1 MRLLWS
7 IKKYQEV
14 TKIVYHGSMTKPLNL
29 QLDRSAK
36 TPLTEQIRKGI
47 TAAIES
53 GVLAPGARL
62 PSWLDLAAQLGV
74 ARGTV
79 RSAYEKLSA
88 AQLIVASRATGTH
101 VADRLSIIVRQ
112 EETPDPGSFMEM
124 YQELTAGPA
133 IFQMGV
139 PAQEAIPAKLFARI
153 RSSAVR
159 AELSAPAIYPD
170 PRGELELRREIAAY
184 LAIARGIE
192 CSPSQII
199 ITGGFGSGLGLALRV
214 LGLEGR
220 KAWIENPGFPFTRRG
235 LELARLSLA
244 PIPVDADGMDVDY
257 GLNHAPDAA
266 LVVVTPGQQAPLG
279 FTLSLA
285 RRLRLLD
292 WAAQEG
298 AWVVEDDYL
307 SELQLKGRATPALAS
322 LDRAGRVIHIGS
334 FSKTL
339 TPALRLGFL
348 VAPLPLATRFAEVA
362 ACLSPAP
369 GPAVQLATAAFM
381 RDGHYMRHLRRT
393 KRVYATQRDALLKCL
408 RPRAKDIAIAGLAV
422 LLRLPD
428 GAPDLAIARETL
440 SFGLAPTPLS
450 LWYASTASARS
461 GLLLGI
467 ATAPHKRL
475 AASCERLYAIID
487 RLA

>member
-1 MRLLWS
+1 
-7 IKKYQEV
+7 
-14 TKIVYHGSMTKPLNL
+14 MTQPLNL

-36 TPLTEQIRKGI
+36 TPLTEQIRRGI

-88 AQLIVASRATGTH
+88 AQLIVASRATGTQ
-101 VADRLSIIVRQ
+101 VADRLSIVARQ
-112 EETPDPGSFMEM
+112 EAPHDPGSFMEM

-159 AELSAPAIYPD
+159 AELSAPALYPD

-199 ITGGFGSGLGLALRV
+199 ITGGFAGGLGLALGV

-220 KAWIENPGFPFTRRG
+220 KAWVENPGFPFTRRG

-257 GLNHAPDAA
+257 GLNHAADAA

-292 WAAQEG
+292 WAAQKK
-298 AWVVEDDYL
+298 AWVIEDDYL

-348 VAPLPLATRFAEVA
+348 VAPLPLANQFAEAA
-362 ACLSPAP
+362 ACLAPAP

-381 RDGHYMRHLRRT
+381 RDGHYLRHLRRT
-393 KRVYATQRDALLKCL
+393 KRIYAAQSDALLKSL
-408 RPRAKDIAIAGLAV
+408 RPRANDIVDVAIAGLAV

-428 GAPDLAIARETL
+428 DAPDFAITRETL

-450 LWYASTASARS
+450 IWYASPASAKS

-467 ATAPHKRL
+467 ATSPQKRVE
-475 AASCERLYAIID
+475 ASCDRLIRIID
-487 RLA
+487 RFR

>member
-1 MRLLWS
+1 
-7 IKKYQEV
+7 
-14 TKIVYHGSMTKPLNL
+14 MTQPLNL

-36 TPLTEQIRKGI
+36 TPLTEQIRRGI
-47 TAAIES
+47 TAAIEN

-101 VADRLSIIVRQ
+101 VADRLAIIVRQ
-112 EETPDPGSFMEM
+112 EAPPDPGSFMEM

-139 PAQEAIPAKLFARI
+139 PAQDTIPAKLFARI

-159 AELSAPAIYPD
+159 TELSAPAIYPD

-199 ITGGFGSGLGLALRV
+199 ITGGFAGGLGLALRV

-220 KAWIENPGFPFTRRG
+220 KAWVENPGFPFTRRG

-257 GLNHAPDAA
+257 GLNHAADAA

-292 WAAQEG
+292 WAAREK
-298 AWVVEDDYL
+298 AWVIEDDYL

-322 LDRAGRVIHIGS
+322 LDRTGRVIHIGS

-348 VAPLPLATRFAEVA
+348 VAPLALANQFAEAA
-362 ACLSPAP
+362 ACLAPAP

-393 KRVYATQRDALLKCL
+393 KRVYATQSDALLKSL
-408 RPRAKDIAIAGLAV
+408 RPRARDIVDIAIAGLAV

-428 GAPDLAIARETL
+428 GAPDFSIARETL

-450 LWYASTASARS
+450 IWYASPASAKS

-467 ATAPHKRL
+467 ATSPHKRIE
-475 AASCERLYAIID
+475 ASCDRLIRIID
-487 RLA
+487 RFK

>member
-1 MRLLWS
+1 
-7 IKKYQEV
+7 
-14 TKIVYHGSMTKPLNL
+14 MTQPLNL

-36 TPLTEQIRKGI
+36 TPLTEQIRRGI

-101 VADRLSIIVRQ
+101 VADRLAIVVRQ
-112 EETPDPGSFMEM
+112 EAPPDPGSFMEM

-139 PAQEAIPAKLFARI
+139 PAQDTIPAKLFARI

-159 AELSAPAIYPD
+159 TELSAPAIYPD

-199 ITGGFGSGLGLALRV
+199 ITGGFAGGLGLALRV

-220 KAWIENPGFPFTRRG
+220 KAWVENPGFPFTRRG

-257 GLNHAPDAA
+257 GLNHAADAA

-292 WAAQEG
+292 WAAREK
-298 AWVVEDDYL
+298 AWVIEDDYL

-348 VAPLPLATRFAEVA
+348 VAPLALANQFAEAA
-362 ACLSPAP
+362 ACLAPAP

-393 KRVYATQRDALLKCL
+393 KRVYATQSDALLKSL
-408 RPRAKDIAIAGLAV
+408 RPRARDIAVAGLAV

-428 GAPDLAIARETL
+428 GAPDFSIARETL

-450 LWYASTASARS
+450 IWYASPASAKS

-467 ATAPHKRL
+467 ATSPHKRIE
-475 AASCERLYAIID
+475 ASCDRLIRIID
-487 RLA
+487 RFK

>member
-1 MRLLWS
+1 
-7 IKKYQEV
+7 
-14 TKIVYHGSMTKPLNL
+14 MTKPLNL

-88 AQLIVASRATGTH
+88 AQLIAASQATGTH
-101 VADRLSIIVRQ
+101 VAARPSTIRQ
-112 EETPDPGSFMEM
+112 EEAPDPGSFMEM

-133 IFQMGV
+133 VFQMGV

-220 KAWIENPGFPFTRRG
+220 KAWVENPGFPFTRRG

-266 LVVVTPGQQAPLG
+266 LAVVTPGQQAPLG

-322 LDRAGRVIHIGS
+322 LDRAGRVIHLGS

-362 ACLSPAP
+362 ACLAPAP

-393 KRVYATQRDALLKCL
+393 KRVYATQGDALLKCL

-428 GAPDLAIARETL
+428 GAPDLSIARETL

-467 ATAPHKRL
+467 ATSPQKRID
-475 AASCERLYAIID
+475 ASCDRLMRIID
-487 RLA
+487 RFR

>member
-1 MRLLWS
+1 
-7 IKKYQEV
+7 
-14 TKIVYHGSMTKPLNL
+14 MTQPLKL

-36 TPLTEQIRKGI
+36 APLTEQIRKGV

-101 VADRLSIIVRQ
+101 VADRHSIIVRQ
-112 EETPDPGSFMEM
+112 ETPDPGSFMEM
-124 YQELTAGPA
+124 YLELTAGPA

-159 AELSAPAIYPD
+159 AELSAPALYPD
-170 PRGELELRREIAAY
+170 PRGEPELRREIAAY

-199 ITGGFGSGLGLALRV
+199 ITGGFSSGLGLALRV

-220 KAWIENPGFPFTRRG
+220 KAWVENPGFPFTRRG

-257 GLNHAPDAA
+257 GLNHAPDAV

-348 VAPLPLATRFAEVA
+348 VAPLPLATGFAEVA
-362 ACLSPAP
+362 ACLAPAP
-369 GPAVQLATAAFM
+369 GPAVQLATAAFI

-393 KRVYATQRDALLKCL
+393 KRVYATQSDTLLECL
-408 RPRAKDIAIAGLAV
+408 RPRAKDIVIAGLAV

-428 GAPDLAIARETL
+428 GTPDLSIARETL
-440 SFGLAPTPLS
+440 PFGLAPTPLS
-450 LWYASTASARS
+450 LWYASPASARS

-467 ATAPHKRL
+467 ATSPQKRIE
-475 AASCERLYAIID
+475 ASCDRLVRIID
-487 RLA
+487 RFR

>member
-1 MRLLWS
+1 
-7 IKKYQEV
+7 
-14 TKIVYHGSMTKPLNL
+14 MTQPLNL

-36 TPLTEQIRKGI
+36 TPLTEQIRRGI
-47 TAAIES
+47 TAAIEN

-101 VADRLSIIVRQ
+101 VADRLAIIVRQ
-112 EETPDPGSFMEM
+112 EAPPDPGSFMEM

-139 PAQEAIPAKLFARI
+139 PAQDTIPAKLFARI

-159 AELSAPAIYPD
+159 TELSAPAIYPD

-199 ITGGFGSGLGLALRV
+199 ITGGFAGGLGLALRV

-220 KAWIENPGFPFTRRG
+220 KAWVENPGFPFTRRG

-257 GLNHAPDAA
+257 GLNHAADAA

-292 WAAQEG
+292 WAAREK
-298 AWVVEDDYL
+298 AWVIEDDYL

-348 VAPLPLATRFAEVA
+348 VAPLALANQFAEAA
-362 ACLSPAP
+362 ACLAPAP

-393 KRVYATQRDALLKCL
+393 KRVYAAQSDALLKSL
-408 RPRAKDIAIAGLAV
+408 RPRARDIVDIAIAGLAV

-428 GAPDLAIARETL
+428 GAPDFSIARETL

-450 LWYASTASARS
+450 IWYASPASAKS

-467 ATAPHKRL
+467 ATSPHKRIE
-475 AASCERLYAIID
+475 ASCDRLIRIID
-487 RLA
+487 RFK

>member
-1 MRLLWS
+1 
-7 IKKYQEV
+7 
-14 TKIVYHGSMTKPLNL
+14 MTKPLNL

-47 TAAIES
+47 TSAIES

-79 RSAYEKLSA
+79 RTAYEKLSA
-88 AQLIVASRATGTH
+88 AQLIVASRATGTQ
-101 VADRLSIIVRQ
+101 VAERRAASVRQ

-139 PAQEAIPAKLFARI
+139 PAQQTIPAKLFARI

-170 PRGELELRREIAAY
+170 PRGEFELRREIAAY

-199 ITGGFGSGLGLALRV
+199 VTGSFSSGLGLALRV
-214 LGLEGR
+214 LGLER
-220 KAWIENPGFPFTRRG
+220 QKAWVENPGFPFTRRG
-235 LELARLSLA
+235 LELAGLSLA
-244 PIPVDADGMDVDY
+244 PIAVDAEGMDVDY

-292 WAAQEG
+292 WATQRG
-298 AWVVEDDYL
+298 AWVIEDDYL
-307 SELQLKGRATPALAS
+307 SELQLKGRATPALAA

-362 ACLSPAP
+362 ACLAPAP

-393 KRVYATQRDALLKCL
+393 KRIYAMQGEALLKCL
-408 RPRAKDIAIAGLAV
+408 RSHTMDVVIAGLGV

-428 GAPDLAIARETL
+428 GAPDLAIAREAL
-440 SFGLAPTPLS
+440 PFGLAPTPLS
-450 LWYASTASARS
+450 IWHASTASVRR

-467 ATAPHKRL
+467 ATSPVERIE
-475 AASCERLYAIID
+475 ASCDRLVRIID
-487 RLA
+487 ARIGSGRH

>member
-1 MRLLWS
+1 
-7 IKKYQEV
+7 
-14 TKIVYHGSMTKPLNL
+14 MTKPLNL

-112 EETPDPGSFMEM
+112 EEAPDPGSFMEM

-199 ITGGFGSGLGLALRV
+199 ITGGFSSGLGLALRV

-220 KAWIENPGFPFTRRG
+220 KAWVENPGFPFTRRG

-348 VAPLPLATRFAEVA
+348 VAPSPLATRFAEVA

-408 RPRAKDIAIAGLAV
+408 RPRAKDIVIAGLAV

-428 GAPDLAIARETL
+428 GAPDLAIASETL